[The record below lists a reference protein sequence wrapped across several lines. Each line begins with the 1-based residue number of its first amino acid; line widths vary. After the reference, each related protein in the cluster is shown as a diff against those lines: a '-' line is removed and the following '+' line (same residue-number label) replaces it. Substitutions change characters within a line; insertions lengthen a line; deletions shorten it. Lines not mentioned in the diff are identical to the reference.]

1 MSTGQSRRLIFG
13 CGYVGLPV
21 ANRWREQ
28 GDEVFAVT
36 RNADRAAEL
45 ANAGLRP
52 IIADV
57 TDENSL
63 ADLPSVD
70 TVLFAV
76 GYDRSAGMPIE
87 DVYVAGLAKVLDHLP
102 TSCGRL
108 IYVSSTGVYGDA
120 GGQVV
125 DEQTPCDPQRSGGKA
140 CWAAEQLLRAD
151 PRWQQKH
158 VTLRLAGI
166 YGPGRIPRAREI
178 AAQTPI
184 PTPGPGALNLIHVD
198 DAAETVV
205 LAAAHP
211 APKSLYVVSD
221 GHPVERT
228 EYYAQIARS
237 LGAPPPVYET
247 ADPNSPAA
255 QRAATNRRMSNQ
267 LVTEHLGLRPK
278 YPNYKA
284 GLAKILGE
292 KRKAES

>member
-13 CGYVGLPV
+13 CGYVGLRA
-21 ANRWREQ
+21 ANRWHAQ

-36 RNADRAAEL
+36 RSADRAALL
-45 ANAGLRP
+45 AEGGLRP

-63 ADLPSVD
+63 VDLPSVD

-76 GYDRSAGMPIE
+76 GYDRSAGKPIE

-140 CWAAEQLLRAD
+140 CWAAEELLRAD

-158 VTLRLAGI
+158 VSLRLAGI
-166 YGPGRIPRAREI
+166 YGPGRIPRAKEI
-178 AAQTPI
+178 AAQIPI
-184 PTPGPGALNLIHVD
+184 PTPGEGALNLIHVD
-198 DAAETVV
+198 DAVETVM
-205 LAAAHP
+205 LTASHP
-211 APKSLYVVSD
+211 SPKSLYVISD

-237 LGAPPPVYET
+237 LNAPPPVYEA
-247 ADPNSPAA
+247 ADPASPAA
-255 QRAATNRRMSNQ
+255 LRAASNRRMSNR
-267 LVTEHLGLRPK
+267 LAVEHLGLRPH
-278 YPNYKA
+278 YPDYRA
-284 GLAKILGE
+284 GLAAILGS
-292 KRKAES
+292 AS